1 MVGMAGTAALGLHLL
16 GADAA
21 GSLRSMTAAVV
32 VLAVGGSVTPTGSVS
47 AFGIEGAAARTAV
60 DIAPLGVGLVGAL
73 LLGFFFLRS
82 LKRAGREIPGS
93 ELAVR
98 AGSLVVLFLVTLGG
112 LAWAGHDV
120 ITIDGAK
127 LGLDKIPGN
136 DLPGGIADKLPGDLG
151 GLLPD
156 RISDLVDAKATVGFS
171 VNTGTSLV
179 AGAVWVVGVLIIAL
193 LASRRTPLPRGWDAV
208 HRVLRPA
215 TSALTAVLVVAV
227 LAGLAAALYAAI
239 GDDRPGRVLGA
250 ALLGAPNGV
259 WLAVPLGLFV
269 PWEGRATGSLVGV
282 LPSPADQLL
291 SGADERALSVG
302 RLAELDGRVW
312 LLVVAVIVMMLYAGV
327 LAAARTPREELSR
340 VGYAGQCAVALGT
353 VTGVALPLLVWLT
366 GVSADASLSVLGFDA
381 VGAGLSL
388 SGSVPMALLLGVVWG
403 AAAGAAGALLACVA
417 GAEGSRAAP
426 LALPP
431 SGGGRGDR
439 TYPDLAYVPGPYRPS
454 PAYGPGSGAGEG
466 EANPYLRPLREV
478 EDGVRPRPGE
488 PGRGAPAEAWGP
500 GVPPAPRGAGASPGA
515 RDAGAPPGARDAG
528 GGSRPPVGGGRSG
541 PPPRG
546 GAGVQPPT
554 QAGSPPARSGPP
566 PARGAEPPSA
576 GSMGSVPHRKT
587 KDGRHSA
594 PTITGIPG
602 PPVPPGAPGKGRGG
616 AGSSAPPPEEEGPP
630 PPGAPGRGRK

>member
-1 MVGMAGTAALGLHLL
+1 MSWALVGMAGTAALGLHLL

-47 AFGIEGAAARTAV
+47 AFGMEGAAARTAV

-179 AGAVWVVGVLIIAL
+179 SGAVWVVGVLIIAL

-215 TSALTAVLVVAV
+215 TSALTAVLVMAV

-269 PWEGRATGSLVGV
+269 PWEGRVTGSLAGA
-282 LPSPADQLL
+282 LPSPVDDLL
-291 SGADERALSVG
+291 SGSDVRPLSVP

-312 LLVVAVIVMMLYAGV
+312 LLAVAVIVMMLYAGV

-340 VGYAGQCAVALGT
+340 IGYAGQCAVALGT
-353 VTGVALPLLVWLT
+353 VTGAALPLLVWLT

-381 VGAGLSL
+381 VGAGLAL

-431 SGGGRGDR
+431 GGVPGRGDR

-454 PAYGPGSGAGEG
+454 PSYGEG
-466 EANPYLRPLREV
+466 GVGDGTNPYLRPVREV
-478 EDGVRPRPGE
+478 GDAVRPG
-488 PGRGAPAEAWGP
+488 GP
-500 GVPPAPRGAGASPGA
+500 PGAGAGSGWRAGPAVPARPPSGA
-515 RDAGAPPGARDAG
+515 ASGGPSGAASGAPS
-528 GGSRPPVGGGRSG
+528 GGS
-541 PPPRG
+541 
-546 GAGVQPPT
+546 
-554 QAGSPPARSGPP
+554 AGSS
-566 PARGAEPPSA
+566 AEPPPT

-587 KDGRHSA
+587 KDGRHA
-594 PTITGIPG
+594 VPTITGIPG
-602 PPVPPGAPGKGRGG
+602 PPVAPGAPGKGREG
-616 AGSSAPPPEEEGPP
+616 AGASAPPEEEGPP
-630 PPGAPGRGRK
+630 PPGTPGRGRK